1 MEEETYSTEDLVS
14 AYINIRDQIAEIK
27 RQADEKVAEL
37 TQHLNAVSDEL
48 QNICKAQG
56 ANSIS
61 TPKGTVIRT
70 VKSKFWTNDWQSMY
84 DFIRENAAFE
94 LLEKRLHQSNMKT
107 FLEDNPEVHPPGLN
121 IEREFV
127 VTVRRK

>member
-14 AYINIRDQIAEIK
+14 AYINIRDQIAEVK

-56 ANSIS
+56 ASSIS